1 MSQDTELVALAA
13 RLFQHA
19 DSPLLERH
27 RSMQDDLLRAG
38 HAVMELAAVLRVHEA
53 NREDAAKNRSH

>member
-1 MSQDTELVALAA
+1 MSQDTELDALAA

-27 RSMQDDLLRAG
+27 RNMQDDLLRAA
-38 HAVMELAAVLRVHEA
+38 HAVMELGAVLRAYDA
-53 NREDAAKNRSH
+53 NREDTAKK

>member
-1 MSQDTELVALAA
+1 MSQDTELDALAA
-13 RLFQHA
+13 RLFQYA

-38 HAVMELAAVLRVHEA
+38 HAVMELAAVLRAHEA
-53 NREDAAKNRSH
+53 NREDAAKRS